1 MALRP
6 FRRPQVLGVF
16 LFFGAW
22 LTTELALLL
31 LVGQVIGTIAFIAA
45 GALDDF
51 IGWVALGITVL
62 SACGLLAIVSISSR
76 TEGVFAKALAET
88 LGPEWAT
95 LDPDQLATRRPM
107 EWSRVAF
114 PFRWRRAGVQRTRN
128 IQYVA
133 GDKSKRHRLDIFRSA
148 NTKPGAPVLLQ
159 IHGGAWII
167 SNKDQQGL
175 PLVYH
180 MAERGWICVSI
191 NYALSPRAA
200 WPNHLIDCKRALAWV
215 HEHIAEYG
223 GDPNFV
229 VVTGGSAGG
238 HLTAMMALTAN
249 DPRFQPGF
257 ESADTSVRGMVP
269 FYGVYDWTNR
279 YGQRGRRDGMRR
291 FLERTVVKKA
301 YADAQDVFEIA
312 SPMSH
317 VRADAP
323 PALIIHGDLDT
334 LAPVAEARAFVRD
347 LRAVSTS
354 PVVYAEL
361 QGAHHAFEVFQSVR
375 TMQTLVAVDRFLTW
389 LVLTEAATAKP
400 ATNTQTQTQSA

>member
-1 MALRP
+1 M
-6 FRRPQVLGVF
+6 
-16 LFFGAW
+16 
-22 LTTELALLL
+22 
-31 LVGQVIGTIAFIAA
+31 
-45 GALDDF
+45 DD
-51 IGWVALGITVL
+51 
-62 SACGLLAIVSISSR
+62 
-76 TEGVFAKALAET
+76 EG
-88 LGPEWAT
+88 
-95 LDPDQLATRRPM
+95 R
-107 EWSRVAF
+107 
-114 PFRWRRAGVQRTRN
+114 
-128 IQYVA
+128 
-133 GDKSKRHRLDIFRSA
+133 
-148 NTKPGAPVLLQ
+148 
-159 IHGGAWII
+159 
-167 SNKDQQGL
+167 
-175 PLVYH
+175 
-180 MAERGWICVSI
+180 
-191 NYALSPRAA
+191 
-200 WPNHLIDCKRALAWV
+200 
-215 HEHIAEYG
+215 
-223 GDPNFV
+223 
-229 VVTGGSAGG
+229 
-238 HLTAMMALTAN
+238 
-249 DPRFQPGF
+249 
-257 ESADTSVRGMVP
+257 RGMVP